1 MRMILTLL
9 FMSETYW
16 MSAITIFLNKWIIAV
31 G

>member
-16 MSAITIFLNKWIIAV
+16 MSAIIIFLNKWIIAV